1 MSPADGSVPVAAW
14 TLAEVCAAGLASLV
28 PADMASEPQFAW
40 LAPATAADD
49 PGGLLDTVLTQP
61 QETDIPLVALAWR
74 LQLTPA
80 ELLACALAR
89 EVELDPLWSHALASL
104 QSSAVQRVG
113 PQRPT
118 LGLVARWLVA
128 LGLAQDTA
136 PCAAAL
142 ITGRAF
148 ASGVLQL
155 SLEEHLPAT
164 ERTLALHPQLLPQL
178 SSYGDATPRSARFG
192 AWSIEIAGAPGFS
205 LPSSWEE
212 ALAGY
217 AGLLRRQSHGV
228 AQLVLR
234 ANLSAEA
241 AGVAARLG
249 EALGCAVARI
259 AGLRGDNEPLPGA
272 LEAWLVGARAIPLF
286 AFDASPG
293 ESVHVPSFGFYRGPV
308 LIAMGA
314 EGDVEPA
321 ARGGTRQ
328 WRLSLPP
335 PRERAQL
342 WRDALGDAGAA
353 LDHAMLGRQYT
364 CGVSTVFAA
373 AAAAA
378 SRAQAE
384 ARAVNERDI
393 AAAACEDLTATT
405 HGLSALAQWI
415 PCRGTEDAFVADA
428 RVRDELD
435 LVLARCRWREQ
446 AGELLGPAIRA
457 RYAPGVKLLFIGS
470 SGTGKTLAAQWI
482 AEKLGKPLYRVDLA
496 AVSSKYIGETEKN
509 LSELLARAEQL
520 DCVLLFDE
528 ADSTFG
534 ARTEVRQANDRFAN
548 TQTNYLLQRIE
559 QFAGITVLT
568 SNSKGRFDEAF
579 MRRLDHVIEFP
590 LPRGSARAALWHAHI
605 GSAHALSEMHIA
617 RLVAEV
623 DLPGG
628 NIRNIATAALLGAA
642 LEAGD
647 IERACVSWRHVL
659 QAIALEYAK
668 LGRPMPDVLRAA
680 AAA

>member
-1 MSPADGSVPVAAW
+1 MAPADGSCRVATW
-14 TLAEVCAAGLASLV
+14 TLAEIAAAGLASLV
-28 PADMASEPQFAW
+28 PPDMANEPQFAW
-40 LAPATAADD
+40 LAPGCAPEAA
-49 PGGLLDTVLTQP
+49 GEMLDTVLVEP
-61 QETDIPLVALAWR
+61 NDADLPLLTLAWR

-89 EVELDPLWSHALASL
+89 DVELDPLWSHALASL
-104 QSSAVQRVG
+104 QSSAAQRAG

-118 LGLVARWLVA
+118 LGLVARWLAA
-128 LGLAQDTA
+128 LGLAQDPA
-136 PCAAAL
+136 RCAAAL
-142 ITGRAF
+142 ISGRAL
-148 ASGVLQL
+148 ASGLLQL
-155 SLEEHLPAT
+155 SPEEHLPAT
-164 ERTLALHPQLLPQL
+164 ERTLSLHPQLLPQVA
-178 SSYGDATPRSARFG
+178 SWGDAAPRSARFG
-192 AWSIEIAGAPGFS
+192 TWSIELAGMPGFS
-205 LPSSWEE
+205 LPASWEQ

-217 AGLLRRQSHGV
+217 AGLLRHEAHGV

-234 ANLSAEA
+234 ANVSGEA

-259 AGLRGDNEPLPGA
+259 AGVRGESEAFPAG
-272 LEAWLVGARAIPLF
+272 LEAWLLGARAMPLF

-293 ESVHVPSFGFYRGPV
+293 ESVRIPSFAFYRGPV
-308 LIAMGA
+308 LVAMGA

-321 ARGGTRQ
+321 LRGSTRQ
-328 WRLSLPP
+328 WRLGLPSP
-335 PRERAQL
+335 QERAQL

-353 LDHAMLGRQYT
+353 MDHTMLGRRYT

-373 AAAAA
+373 ASAAA

-384 ARAVNERDI
+384 NRAVEERDI

-405 HGLSALAQWI
+405 HGLSALAQWM
-415 PCRGTEDAFVADA
+415 PCRGTDEAFVADA
-428 RVRDELD
+428 RVRDEID
-435 LVLARCRWREQ
+435 LVLARCRWREH

-457 RYAPGVKLLFIGS
+457 RYSPGVKVLFIGA

-509 LSELLARAEQL
+509 LAQLLARAEQL

-590 LPRGSARAALWHAHI
+590 LPRGEARAALWRAHL
-605 GSAHALSEMHIA
+605 GCAHTLCEMHLA

-628 NIRNIATAALLGAA
+628 NIRNIATAALLTAA
-642 LEAGD
+642 LEAGAV
-647 IERACVSWRHVL
+647 EGVRVAWRHVL
-659 QAIALEYAK
+659 QATALEYGK